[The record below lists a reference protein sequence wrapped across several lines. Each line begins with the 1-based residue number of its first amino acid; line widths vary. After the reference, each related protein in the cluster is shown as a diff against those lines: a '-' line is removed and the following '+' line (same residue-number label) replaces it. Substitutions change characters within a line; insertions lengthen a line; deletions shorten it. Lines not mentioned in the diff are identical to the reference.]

1 MTELPK
7 KIIVNRIPYSVCNS
21 NDPYSYEA
29 DPGVQEIRVTQEAA
43 PARKRQYFMW
53 EVAHLLLVSAGM
65 SQKEADK
72 YHAGVGSV
80 LNRLVID
87 NDTDFVK
94 GRKPVP
100 SMIWIN
106 GLPYTVQQGI
116 FKELQDEDLDNYIAF
131 TLEALRRLGWTGKV
145 RLNRFLSVL
154 TTVSEEA
161 TNADDPPA
169 YANQI
174 KERFKKIGV
183 KAFTKNDDATPQ
195 LEDHV
200 ERNDDK

>member
-65 SQKEADK
+65 PQKEADR

-100 SMIWIN
+100 SMIFHTQSSKVFLKNYKTKTWA
-106 GLPYTVQQGI
+106 GVLHMTPYTYRSW
-116 FKELQDEDLDNYIAF
+116 K
-131 TLEALRRLGWTGKV
+131 TLSRILKAMWSSMRLPTRYYLKQ
-145 RLNRFLSVL
+145 
-154 TTVSEEA
+154 TPETM
-161 TNADDPPA
+161 PA
-169 YANQI
+169 R
-174 KERFKKIGV
+174 KH
-183 KAFTKNDDATPQ
+183 
-195 LEDHV
+195 L
-200 ERNDDK
+200 

>member
-7 KIIVNRIPYSVCNS
+7 KIVVNRIPYSVCNS

-65 SQKEADK
+65 SPKEADK

-106 GLPYTVQQGI
+106 GLPYTIQQGI
-116 FKELQDEDLDNYIAF
+116 FKELQDEDLGGRVTYDTLYI
-131 TLEALRRLGWTGKV
+131 
-145 RLNRFLSVL
+145 
-154 TTVSEEA
+154 
-161 TNADDPPA
+161 
-169 YANQI
+169 QI
-174 KERFKKIGV
+174 M
-183 KAFTKNDDATPQ
+183 
-195 LEDHV
+195 EDLK
-200 ERNDDK
+200 RQD

>member
-7 KIIVNRIPYSVCNS
+7 KIVVNRIPYSVCNS

-80 LNRLVID
+80 LNRRP
-87 NDTDFVK
+87 FH
-94 GRKPVP
+94 
-100 SMIWIN
+100 
-106 GLPYTVQQGI
+106 
-116 FKELQDEDLDNYIAF
+116 DLDK
-131 TLEALRRLGWTGKV
+131 WTS
-145 RLNRFLSVL
+145 LHY
-154 TTVSEEA
+154 
-161 TNADDPPA
+161 PA
-169 YANQI
+169 RY
-174 KERFKKIGV
+174 F
-183 KAFTKNDDATPQ
+183 
-195 LEDHV
+195 
-200 ERNDDK
+200 

>member
-1 MTELPK
+1 
-7 KIIVNRIPYSVCNS
+7 
-21 NDPYSYEA
+21 
-29 DPGVQEIRVTQEAA
+29 
-43 PARKRQYFMW
+43 MW

-116 FKELQDEDLDNYIAF
+116 FKELQDEDLGGRVTYDTF
-131 TLEALRRLGWTGKV
+131 TYRSWKTL
-145 RLNRFLSVL
+145 
-154 TTVSEEA
+154 
-161 TNADDPPA
+161 
-169 YANQI
+169 NQI
-174 KERFKKIGV
+174 L
-183 KAFTKNDDATPQ
+183 KAMWSSMRLPTRYYLKQTPETMPARKH
-195 LEDHV
+195 L
-200 ERNDDK
+200 

>member
-65 SQKEADK
+65 SQKEADR

-94 GRKPVP
+94 GCKPVP
-100 SMIWIN
+100 SMIWIS
-106 GLPYTVQQGI
+106 
-116 FKELQDEDLDNYIAF
+116 
-131 TLEALRRLGWTGKV
+131 GKSPSSAV
-145 RLNRFLSVL
+145 
-154 TTVSEEA
+154 
-161 TNADDPPA
+161 
-169 YANQI
+169 
-174 KERFKKIGV
+174 
-183 KAFTKNDDATPQ
+183 
-195 LEDHV
+195 
-200 ERNDDK
+200 